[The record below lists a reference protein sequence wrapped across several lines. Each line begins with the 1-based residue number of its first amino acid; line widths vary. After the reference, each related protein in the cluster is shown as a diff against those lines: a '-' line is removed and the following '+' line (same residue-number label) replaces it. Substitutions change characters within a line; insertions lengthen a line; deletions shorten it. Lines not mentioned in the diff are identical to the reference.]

1 VSQTELT
8 DTLTESDKF
17 KDQGIVDVA
26 PAEDKVSQMAPTP
39 NISFEPSPVNQESR
53 LASANIANPVGIRP
67 TPTADPGS
75 TGDMDMATLNR
86 GRQVFGPNDRIFNMA
101 QGGIMNARK
110 PMQRVM

>member
-1 VSQTELT
+1 MPFQKSTAVILG
-8 DTLTESDKF
+8 DFGKF

-53 LASANIANPVGIRP
+53 LANANIANPVGMM
-67 TPTADPGS
+67 PTATADTGAMNPNIMARGQQLFGGPGEI
-75 TGDMDMATLNR
+75 TFA
-86 GRQVFGPNDRIFNMA
+86 A

-110 PMQRVM
+110 PMQRVI